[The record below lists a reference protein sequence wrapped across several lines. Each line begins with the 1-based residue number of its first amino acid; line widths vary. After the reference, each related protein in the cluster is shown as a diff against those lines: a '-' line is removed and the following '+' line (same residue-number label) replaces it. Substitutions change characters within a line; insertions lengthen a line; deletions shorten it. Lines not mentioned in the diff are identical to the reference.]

1 MKTSVESV
9 TFEDLAVNFTHEE
22 WALLGPSQK
31 DLYRDVMLE
40 TFSHLASIGNKW
52 EGQNIK
58 DKHKNPG
65 ENLSLM
71 ESLLV

>member
-1 MKTSVESV
+1 V

-40 TFSHLASIGNKW
+40 TFSHLASIGKSNIIPSVSQLENKLFCDL
-52 EGQNIK
+52 ECEKRRIY
-58 DKHKNPG
+58 
-65 ENLSLM
+65 
-71 ESLLV
+71 